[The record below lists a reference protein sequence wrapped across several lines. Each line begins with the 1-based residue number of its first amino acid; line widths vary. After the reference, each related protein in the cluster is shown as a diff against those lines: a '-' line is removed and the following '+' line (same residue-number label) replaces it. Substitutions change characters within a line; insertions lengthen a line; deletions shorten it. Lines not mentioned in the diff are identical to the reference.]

1 LTTHKTPKRKTF
13 MPLVGFELEIP
24 ESERPQAHDSD
35 LGATGIGTVLLIVG
49 QSKNNNIH
57 NTLITQ
63 LR

>member
-1 LTTHKTPKRKTF
+1 